1 MKFQVKVQNGNCK
14 FVKFYIEADIVD
26 GIVRFLSE
34 EPVVAC
40 DITRQV
46 LCGYNTR
53 TKIHCNNYT
62 NLNEDNTDNFQ
73 EMFVHAGVCEKVV
86 LSHYRFHIIVCLLQI
101 YKKIFLS
108 FRIETLKM

>member
-40 DITRQV
+40 DITV
-46 LCGYNTR
+46 IKY
-53 TKIHCNNYT
+53 
-62 NLNEDNTDNFQ
+62 
-73 EMFVHAGVCEKVV
+73 FVDTIQGRRYIVT
-86 LSHYRFHIIVCLLQI
+86 II
-101 YKKIFLS
+101 
-108 FRIETLKM
+108 RI